1 METFLTLASILGVLA
16 IGVVSPGP
24 SFLLV
29 SRTAVAH
36 SRRAAIACALG
47 MGGGA
52 TVLSIVALVGLHAI
66 LQRVPVAYTVLKLAG
81 GVYLLHLA
89 YKVWRGADTAIQFAE
104 QHEQRSAGIFR
115 HFALGAA
122 TMMSNPKA
130 AVQYG
135 VIFSAMLPSAPSVG
149 LMLAIPPCVLMLEL
163 TWYLIVA
170 FALSA
175 QRPRNTH
182 LRGKAAIDRIAG
194 AILGVLGIRLLI
206 ASK

>member
-1 METFLTLASILGVLA
+1 METILTLAGILAVLA
-16 IGVVSPGP
+16 IGVISPGP

-47 MGGGA
+47 MGAGA
-52 TVLSIVALVGLHAI
+52 TVLSIIALVGLHAI
-66 LQRVPVAYTVLKLAG
+66 LQRVPIAYTALKLVG
-81 GVYLLHLA
+81 GTYLLYLA

-104 QHEQRSAGIFR
+104 RQERTTAGLLRYFG
-115 HFALGAA
+115 LGAA
-122 TMMSNPKA
+122 TMISNPKA

-135 VIFSAMLPSAPSVG
+135 VIFAAMLPSAPSLG
-149 LMLAIPPCVLMLEL
+149 LTLAIPPGVFVLEV

-170 FALSA
+170 CALSA
-175 QRPRNTH
+175 KGPRNTY
-182 LRGKAAIDRIAG
+182 LRGKATIDRLAG
-194 AILGVLGIRLLI
+194 AILGMLGIRLLI